1 MELTDKKSEFE
12 VFFKSDLIFRD
23 VDWKDRTEL
32 FDKIST
38 ILEEKGYVYSTF
50 HNAIKEREQKYP
62 TGIQTQSIGVAIPHT
77 DQENIKQAFISV
89 VRPTKPIEFSL
100 MGGIS
105 NEPIKA
111 KLIFI
116 LGVKRDGLQVKVLQK
131 LMEIFSNEN
140 IINSMLQAESDQELY
155 KIIKDAFQSQ
165 NNDWRK
171 LIIVSNLSN
180 IILYKNYLKRKGD
193 F

>member
-12 VFFKSDLIFRD
+12 VFFKPDLIFRD

-89 VRPTKPIEFSL
+89 VRPTKPIEFSP

-165 NNDWRK
+165 NND
-171 LIIVSNLSN
+171 
-180 IILYKNYLKRKGD
+180 
-193 F
+193 